1 MSFDFDN
8 TIAAISSPIGVGWIG
23 IVRMSG
29 KDALN
34 ILSKVFVPADSK
46 KVVSEIE
53 SHTVT
58 YGHIVD
64 DGKTVDEV
72 LAIVMLAPK
81 TYTRENVVEINC
93 HGGIK
98 VIKSVL
104 NTLVKNG
111 ADIAEPGEFTKR
123 AFLNGRIDLSQA
135 EAVIDL
141 INAKTELSERASI
154 NRLEGRLSKKVQE
167 IRDQILTMTAH
178 IEAGIDYPEHDD
190 ETFTSQFIFDKTNDV
205 IEVVQHLID
214 TADVGKII
222 KEGIKT
228 VILGKP
234 NVGKSSLMNCLIDE
248 DRAIVT
254 DIPGTT
260 RDILEENINI
270 KGVPLNIIDT
280 AGIRETDDIIE
291 KIGVEKS
298 KDYAKIADFIFFV
311 IDGSRPLEQEDF
323 EILQFIKDNN
333 KKAIVIINKSDLEQ
347 KITINDILKYIDE
360 SYVLNISVKQ
370 NLGVNDLFDKIKELF
385 FNGEID
391 INDEAIV
398 SNERNK
404 ASLLKAK
411 SSLSNVI
418 DTVQNQMPQDFISM
432 DLMDAYSYLGEIIGE
447 TVDEDVIDKIFSE
460 FCLGK

>member
-1 MSFDFDN
+1 MEFDFDN
-8 TIAAISSPIGVGWIG
+8 TIAAISTPVGAGGIA

-29 KDALN
+29 KDSIS
-34 ILSKVFVPADSK
+34 ILEKVFKPFGGK
-46 KVVSEIE
+46 KVADLK

-64 DGKTVDEV
+64 DEKIIDEV
-72 LAIVMLAPK
+72 LVIFMKGPK
-81 TYTRENVVEINC
+81 SYTREDVVEINC

-98 VIKSVL
+98 VVKSVL
-104 NTLVKNG
+104 NTLIKYG
-111 ADIAEPGEFTKR
+111 ADMAMPGEFTKR

-154 NRLEGRLSKKVQE
+154 NRLEGRLSQRVKD
-167 IRDQILTMTAH
+167 IREEILTVTAH
-178 IEAGIDYPEHDD
+178 IEANIDYPEHED
-190 ETFTSQFIFDKTNDV
+190 ETMTYKMVTEKTGEAIKKV
-205 IEVVQHLID
+205 SHLID
-214 TADVGKII
+214 TADIGKII

-228 VILGKP
+228 VIIGKP

-260 RDILEENINI
+260 RDILEEHINI

-280 AGIRETDDIIE
+280 AGIRDTDDVIE

-298 KDYAKIADFIFFV
+298 LEYAKIADFIFLV
-311 IDGSRPLEQEDF
+311 LDGSKDLTDEDTEIF
-323 EILQFIKDNN
+323 EFIKENS
-333 KKAIVIINKSDLEQ
+333 KKAVVLINKSDLEQ
-347 KITINDILKYIDE
+347 NIDKNRIFEYIDKE
-360 SYVLNISVKQ
+360 CVLTVSVK
-370 NLGVNDLFDKIKELF
+370 NNYGIDELFEKIKDLF

-391 INDEAIV
+391 VDDEAIV

-404 ASLLKAK
+404 ASLIKAK
-411 SSLSNVI
+411 KSLENVLDTI
-418 DTVQNQMPQDFISM
+418 DNKMPEDFLSM
-432 DLMDAYSYLGEIIGE
+432 DLMQAYAYLGEIIGE

>member
-1 MSFDFDN
+1 M
-8 TIAAISSPIGVGWIG
+8 
-23 IVRMSG
+23 
-29 KDALN
+29 
-34 ILSKVFVPADSK
+34 
-46 KVVSEIE
+46 
-53 SHTVT
+53 T

-64 DGKTVDEV
+64 DEKIIDEV
-72 LAIVMLAPK
+72 LVIFMKGPK
-81 TYTRENVVEINC
+81 SYTREDVVEINC

-98 VIKSVL
+98 VVKSVL
-104 NTLVKNG
+104 NTLIKYG
-111 ADIAEPGEFTKR
+111 ADMAMPGEFTKR

-154 NRLEGRLSKKVQE
+154 NRLEGRLSQRVKD
-167 IRDQILTMTAH
+167 IREEILTVTAH
-178 IEAGIDYPEHDD
+178 IEANIDYPEHED
-190 ETFTSQFIFDKTNDV
+190 ETMTYKMVTEKTGEAIKKV
-205 IEVVQHLID
+205 SHLID
-214 TADVGKII
+214 TADIGKII

-228 VILGKP
+228 VIIGKP

-260 RDILEENINI
+260 RDILEEHINI

-280 AGIRETDDIIE
+280 AGIRDTDDVIE

-298 KDYAKIADFIFFV
+298 LEYAKIADFIFLV
-311 IDGSRPLEQEDF
+311 LDGSKDLTDEDTEIF
-323 EILQFIKDNN
+323 EFIKENS
-333 KKAIVIINKSDLEQ
+333 KKAVVLINKSDLEQ
-347 KITINDILKYIDE
+347 NIDKNRIFEYIDKE
-360 SYVLNISVKQ
+360 CVLTVSVK
-370 NLGVNDLFDKIKELF
+370 NNYGIDELFEKIKDLF

-391 INDEAIV
+391 VDDEAIV

-404 ASLLKAK
+404 ASLIKAK
-411 SSLSNVI
+411 KSLENVLDTI
-418 DTVQNQMPQDFISM
+418 DNKMPEDFLSM
-432 DLMDAYSYLGEIIGE
+432 DLMQAYAYLGEIIGE